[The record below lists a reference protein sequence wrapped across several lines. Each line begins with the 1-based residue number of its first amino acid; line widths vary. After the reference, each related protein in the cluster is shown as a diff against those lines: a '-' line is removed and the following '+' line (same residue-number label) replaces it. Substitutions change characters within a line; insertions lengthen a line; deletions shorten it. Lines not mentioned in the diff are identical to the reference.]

1 MVDFCDDDA
10 DEAFVEHPTTLLCT
24 PPPAA
29 FRGLPFTR
37 PFRRVGMTTT
47 SSSSTSP
54 PTTESEA
61 YDALGLRRGAD
72 ESEIKAKF
80 RALAL
85 TTHPDAVSGD
95 RERFRAIVRAKEIL
109 LRSSSSSSP
118 SSSWGGFTAAETA
131 ARRASENKLPRH
143 FHGFVF
149 ATAAVLVGVAYVRTN
164 AGDRKEARSPL
175 VRHALGLPERKSAD
189 GGC

>member
-1 MVDFCDDDA
+1 
-10 DEAFVEHPTTLLCT
+10 
-24 PPPAA
+24 
-29 FRGLPFTR
+29 
-37 PFRRVGMTTT
+37 MTTT
-47 SSSSTSP
+47 TTTTTSP

-109 LRSSSSSSP
+109 LRSSSPSSSS

>member
-1 MVDFCDDDA
+1 
-10 DEAFVEHPTTLLCT
+10 
-24 PPPAA
+24 
-29 FRGLPFTR
+29 
-37 PFRRVGMTTT
+37 MTTT
-47 SSSSTSP
+47 TSTP
-54 PTTESEA
+54 TPTPTPTTESEA

-72 ESEIKAKF
+72 ASEIKAKF

-109 LRSSSSSSP
+109 LRSSSSSS
-118 SSSWGGFTAAETA
+118 WGGFTAAETA

-149 ATAAVLVGVAYVRTN
+149 ATVAVLVGVAYVRTN
-164 AGDRKEARSPL
+164 AEDRKEARSPL

-189 GGC
+189 GRVDGC

>member
-1 MVDFCDDDA
+1 
-10 DEAFVEHPTTLLCT
+10 
-24 PPPAA
+24 
-29 FRGLPFTR
+29 
-37 PFRRVGMTTT
+37 MTTT
-47 SSSSTSP
+47 TTTTTTSP

-109 LRSSSSSSP
+109 LRSSSSSP
-118 SSSWGGFTAAETA
+118 SWGGFTAAETA